1 MNKKNRCS
9 SLLILALH
17 HDVVGIL
24 NGSNFE
30 VPTREKW
37 RIHDMA
43 YFFGG
48 APSFDSSPQE
58 LLVVLTHTNV
68 NFL

>member
-1 MNKKNRCS
+1 MYSIITLLWTKKNRCS

-30 VPTREKW
+30 VPTRENGEFMTW
-37 RIHDMA
+37 HTFLEERLVLIH
-43 YFFGG
+43 
-48 APSFDSSPQE
+48 PRK
-58 LLVVLTHTNV
+58 
-68 NFL
+68 NFS